1 MSNDIDF
8 IREWLDT
15 TTQGPEEKFVAS
27 ITDDVL
33 MRFPY
38 IPAGMGG
45 DINGVEHATTV
56 FREVWKGFP
65 TFEWHDV
72 VIKKI
77 EGEDYYVTT
86 GRSTAT
92 RPNGDAYANDYVL
105 LTRLQDGK
113 VCEHIEYFNPAAVS

>member
-1 MSNDIDF
+1 
-8 IREWLDT
+8 
-15 TTQGPEEKFVAS
+15 
-27 ITDDVL
+27 

-38 IPAGMGG
+38 LPAGMGG

-92 RPNGDAYANDYVL
+92 RPSGAAYANDYIL
-105 LTRLQDGK
+105 LTRLRDGK
-113 VCEHIEYFNPAAVS
+113 VCEHIEYFNPTAVS